1 MLKKKEELLKMKQII
16 KDELSFV
23 MKDDKMHFVRF
34 YVDKLNCYIDNILLS
49 KLDIFNFKKIDSIDC
64 IMVTDSLKKLENDD
78 NYYEVMFEF
87 RITSTKPIFNY
98 ITFFKKLLIPVEL
111 SY

>member
-1 MLKKKEELLKMKQII
+1 MLNKKEELIKLKKLI
-16 KDELSFV
+16 KNEISFNCN
-23 MKDDKMHFVRF
+23 KEWHIHRF

-87 RITSTKPIFNY
+87 RITSIKPIFNY
-98 ITFFKKLLIPVEL
+98 VSFYKKLLIPVEL